1 MSWYKQL
8 YVNRRDWIIS
18 HLDALDL
25 TSDEVILLLYI
36 DLCNSTNTTI
46 DALNLANTL
55 NMSQDALD
63 KAIASLVNT
72 KRLSLTYPNGTLIYN
87 IDGVFTY
94 ENPTMQQVDSPLID
108 IIEQQFARKLSVS
121 EIKKLAMMRENFG
134 DQMIQEAL
142 REALFYKKYSL
153 DYINAIC
160 NNWKNGANDA

>member
-25 TSDEVILLLYI
+25 TSDEVVLLLYI
-36 DLCNSTNTTI
+36 DLCNSTNTPI

>member
-25 TSDEVILLLYI
+25 TSDEVVLLLYI
-36 DLCNSTNTTI
+36 DLCNSTNTPI

-63 KAIASLVNT
+63 KAIASLVNM